1 MVPTLQ
7 DANKRQKYDRES
19 RAKFECNSIFIF
31 EDIHESFILE
41 GIVASILIILSSMG
55 FLFLYQSSK
64 HIYNKKMADTFL
76 AIGGLVIIIGFV
88 LLQNMLRV
96 KMKLPLFES

>member
-1 MVPTLQ
+1 VVPTLQ

-41 GIVASILIILSSMG
+41 GIVASILIILPIVMFW
-55 FLFLYQSSK
+55 FLWGPRTKSDLNYIYEKVKWFLK
-64 HIYNKKMADTFL
+64 HYKS
-76 AIGGLVIIIGFV
+76 GPGL
-88 LLQNMLRV
+88 
-96 KMKLPLFES
+96 